1 MDENKGIA
9 WVKFHSRRVDEWKRL
24 SKQALEIVRTRDS
37 GTLQHEIFFDEG
49 ESEADVFEG
58 YRDAAIEHFS
68 NISHLMEPIKATA
81 SVTGEV
87 LGTPNP
93 KMKEQ
98 LGKMKTAAA
107 MRTGVLLTFIML
119 LGQSAHAAQ
128 MADGGGKAPMSACV
142 RVVDETQSIPTG
154 DPRVQQF
161 VTRTVTLKN
170 VCRSRAYN
178 VTLDVTIAPDPP
190 CHRIDPGKTTKFQW
204 QSSTNFPALFRSIKQ
219 CD

>member
-1 MDENKGIA
+1 MDENKGILR
-9 WVKFHSRRVDEWKRL
+9 VKFHPGKIDEWKRL
-24 SKQALEIVRTRDS
+24 SKQAMEIVRTRDS

-49 ESEADVFEG
+49 YRDV
-58 YRDAAIEHFS
+58 DAAIEHFS
-68 NISHLMEPIKATA
+68 NIKSHLMEPIKATA
-81 SVTGEV
+81 FVTGEV

-98 LGKMKTAAA
+98 LGKIKTAAA

-119 LGQSAHAAQ
+119 LGQSAYAAQ
-128 MADGGGKAPMSACV
+128 KANGGGKAPMSACV
-142 RVVDETQSIPTG
+142 RVVDKTESIPTG

-170 VCRSRAYN
+170 VCRSHAYN
-178 VTLDVTIAPDPP
+178 VTLDVTISPDPP
-190 CHRIDPGKTTKFQW
+190 CRRIGPEKTTTFKW
-204 QSSTNFPALFRSIKQ
+204 QSSTNFPAQFRSIKQ